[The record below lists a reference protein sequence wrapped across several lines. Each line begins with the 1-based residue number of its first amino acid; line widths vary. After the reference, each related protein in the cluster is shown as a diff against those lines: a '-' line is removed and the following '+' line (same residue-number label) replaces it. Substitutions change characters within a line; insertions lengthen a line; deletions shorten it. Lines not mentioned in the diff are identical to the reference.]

1 MINGEDI
8 KQLIP
13 QRFPLMMVD
22 EFEQNGE
29 NEAATAL
36 TIRKNN
42 YFLLPDGTLSETG
55 IIEHMAQSCSA
66 LAGYNAR
73 FRQAGGCDRAPIG
86 LLGEVKHFE
95 SQRRVRAGQQ
105 VRTTI
110 HFDLIFGSV
119 TIARAVSTVE
129 GDVVATGQLKIFMQP

>member
-42 YFLLPDGTLSETG
+42 
-55 IIEHMAQSCSA
+55 
-66 LAGYNAR
+66 
-73 FRQAGGCDRAPIG
+73 
-86 LLGEVKHFE
+86 
-95 SQRRVRAGQQ
+95 
-105 VRTTI
+105 
-110 HFDLIFGSV
+110 
-119 TIARAVSTVE
+119 
-129 GDVVATGQLKIFMQP
+129 

>member
-22 EFEQNGE
+22 EFEPGDE
-29 NEAATAL
+29 NSATTAL
-36 TIRKNN
+36 TIRKDN
-42 YFLLPDGTLSETG
+42 YFLLPDGTMSETG

-73 FRQAGGCDRAPIG
+73 FLQKEGCDNAPIG

-95 SQRRVRAGQQ
+95 SQRRVKVGQELH
-105 VRTTI
+105 TTI
-110 HFDLIFGSV
+110 HFDITLGSV
-119 TIARAVSTVE
+119 TIARAESTVDGE
-129 GDVVATGQLKIFMQP
+129 VVATSQLKIFMQS